1 MEDQDVSGKVVSVG
15 DDVFFWSS
23 IHDAA
28 QRAGRPAA
36 RVSDEAG
43 MSAAFAAGAATLV
56 VVDLALRT
64 VDVLAWAKRFK
75 EAAQPP
81 RLLGYASHVDVATH
95 ERARAAGFDVV
106 VPKSRF
112 AAALALELAS
122 TGPSGTPQP

>member
-1 MEDQDVSGKVVSVG
+1 VSGKVVSVG

-43 MSAAFAAGAATLV
+43 IRAAFEEGALTLL
-56 VVDLALRT
+56 VVDLALRSL
-64 VDVLAWAKRFK
+64 DAIAWAQRFK
-75 EAAQPP
+75 GMAKPP

-95 ERARAAGFDVV
+95 DRARAAGFDVV
-106 VPKSRF
+106 VPKARF
-112 AAALALELAS
+112 AAALAQELAAAAKE
-122 TGPSGTPQP
+122 